1 LGAGSPRPEI
11 IATESQ
17 NTKPRLSTEDDDSE
31 VDELESD
38 EEDTTR
44 HLGADRGQAEA
55 PPMSGVE
62 TRPLSDVESEL
73 EYI

>member
-1 LGAGSPRPEI
+1 
-11 IATESQ
+11 
-17 NTKPRLSTEDDDSE
+17 LSTEDDDSE